1 MKDIS
6 KLLLTI
12 QSKANHFTY
21 SLLLS
26 LVFFVLL
33 SMSNKN
39 VDSISLACF
48 AGLISFAF
56 GLNKDSVVYSFGKGT
71 LSWLDILANA
81 CGVVAFVL
89 IIDLVS
95 VL

>member
-1 MKDIS
+1 MKDIP
-6 KLLLTI
+6 KLFLTL

-26 LVFFVLL
+26 LVFFILL

-39 VDSISLACF
+39 VDLIGLAGT

-56 GLNKDSVVYSFGKGT
+56 GLNKASVDYFSGKGT

-89 IIDLVS
+89 IIGLVS
-95 VL
+95 VF